1 MTAAIPWRPSIIMMK
16 PQLRI
21 SLGQHS
27 DKGRKPGNQDC
38 HGCCQPA
45 EPQLHL
51 KGVALAMADGIST
64 SDVSHVASETAVK
77 SFLEDYFCTSEAW
90 SVRHSVEQVLAATNA
105 WLYSQSR
112 NGPHRFDQDR
122 GYVCT
127 LSALVLKAHTAYLF
141 HAGDTRIYR
150 LRDQAL
156 EQLTHDHRL
165 WVSRDES
172 YLSRALGV
180 DALVE
185 FDHQTLPLRVG
196 DIFVLATDGVYEH
209 LDNAAILATITRFPG
224 DLDQAA
230 RSIVAQALDNGS
242 DDNLS
247 VQVVRVDALPEAA
260 GKDLGRE
267 IEDLPLPPV
276 LDVGREFD
284 GYVIQ
289 QELHA
294 NSRSHVYLARDQA
307 SGEQVILKTPSI
319 DLRED
324 PDYLERFLLEE
335 WIARRVSSQHV
346 MAAGPRHRPRRYLY
360 TVTEYIEG
368 QTLAQWL
375 RDNPGPDLETVRRIV
390 EQIARGL
397 YALHRMDILHQDLR
411 PENVMVGPGGT
422 VKLIDFGAA
431 RVAGIVEASGP
442 DTANPLP
449 GTALYLAPEYF
460 LGEPGSEQSD
470 LYSLA
475 VLTYHMLS
483 GRFPYGT
490 QVARARTV
498 AAQRRLNYR
507 PVLDED
513 RDIPAWVDDTLRR
526 ALHPNPDRRIQELSE
541 FTFDLRHPNRAYL
554 NRTRPPLMERNPV
567 VFWQGVSAVLAV
579 VVLVL
584 LGR

>member
-1 MTAAIPWRPSIIMMK
+1 MTAAIPWRPSFIMMK

-260 GKDLGRE
+260 GKDLARE

-324 PDYLERFLLEE
+324 PAYLERFLLEE

-375 RDNPGPDLETVRRIV
+375 RDNPRPDLETVRRIV